1 MVYLLLAVIFYS
13 LAVLIGASASRNA
26 NTNLVSFLNTSF
38 SAIIPFIIIA
48 PSLSKKTFQNHKY
61 GVLMAIL
68 SGLVVSLFVLS
79 LTKSFTQNK
88 VGIITPVVFG
98 GAILITTVVSYFVFK
113 EKLSL
118 LEGTGLAI
126 ILAGLAVVIYAR
138 ATA

>member
-1 MVYLLLAVIFYS
+1 
-13 LAVLIGASASRNA
+13 
-26 NTNLVSFLNTSF
+26 
-38 SAIIPFIIIA
+38 
-48 PSLSKKTFQNHKY
+48 
-61 GVLMAIL
+61 MAIL
-68 SGLVVSLFVLS
+68 SGLVVSLFVLA